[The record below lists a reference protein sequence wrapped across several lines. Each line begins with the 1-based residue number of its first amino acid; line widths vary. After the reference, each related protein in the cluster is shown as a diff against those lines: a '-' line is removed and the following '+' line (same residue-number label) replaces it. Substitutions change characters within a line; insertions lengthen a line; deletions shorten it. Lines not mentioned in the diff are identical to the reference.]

1 MINEQLSYMRAGL
14 VAKEIEAMGFDP
26 LTLRVHGW
34 GEANPIA
41 PNDTDENK
49 DLNRRV
55 EVIIRR

>member
-1 MINEQLSYMRAGL
+1 MRAGL